1 MTATAREAAL
11 GSVASLE
18 NDLEKS
24 KAMLSA
30 KLDAE
35 VLKGQTAEEE
45 AGLKA
50 KELEERIDELTKV
63 GDLQPRMH
71 AL

>member
-1 MTATAREAAL
+1 VTATAREAAL
-11 GSVASLE
+11 VSVSSLE
-18 NDLEKS
+18 KDLEKS

-35 VLKGQTAEEE
+35 VLKGQAAEEE

-50 KELEERIDELTKV
+50 KELGERIEELTKV